1 MIIWSTQRTCR
12 ISAADF
18 IFSVISLSAVLGE
31 GSPLGWLWTRTKP
44 SIIFTQ
50 GKTVWVYS
58 ERDIMSIMNGMVQDI
73 HTPSWKDNVLISRWE
88 MLIVCSP
95 SYLLALVMRW
105 AVMGSPLPVSGAR
118 PEIRHQF
125 LLSFI
130 IPSAGPNIRTTLVIV
145 TQGIRRKTGERE
157 WHFCQTLL
165 CYLWLKLQ
173 RL

>member
-1 MIIWSTQRTCR
+1 M
-12 ISAADF
+12 
-18 IFSVISLSAVLGE
+18 SVILNSKLTNKEQNLRSSL
-31 GSPLGWLWTRTKP
+31 PN
-44 SIIFTQ
+44 Q
-50 GKTVWVYS
+50 GKK
-58 ERDIMSIMNGMVQDI
+58 EMNCSGY
-73 HTPSWKDNVLISRWE
+73 TPSWHWHLLISRWE

-145 TQGIRRKTGERE
+145 TQGIRRKTGEQE